1 MTYCG
6 GQIAEMLLSEAARM
20 TQFCRLNKGSKTIT
34 DGAHQRTFW
43 VIYSIEKLS
52 ASCQGRPSVRA
63 QLLFLTPAS
72 YLTLQ
77 FQGDP

>member
-20 TQFCRLNKGSKTIT
+20 AQFCRLNKGSKVLT

-43 VIYSIEKLS
+43 VIFSIEKLS
-52 ASCQGRPSVRA
+52 ASCQGRTSVRNWN
-63 QLLFLTPAS
+63 
-72 YLTLQ
+72 
-77 FQGDP
+77 